1 MTVSNRPRGIESDAD
16 RLIDSLF
23 LEIDQVL
30 EQGSRFQGLELRK
43 QEYFSLQTTC
53 ISQTKIS
60 ARWTD
65 SPPGNLC
72 SQSADQLAVT
82 PPDDLVAPTASHDQ
96 TLHPETHQFPFWIR
110 HLDKL
115 IFYTAFVI
123 FIASLSLLQ
132 KQQPFLRFHWTK
144 PEQTSPALP
153 SENIDTN
160 AQFMSYMERALEE
173 IEREKT
179 QLLQAQPETP
189 SKAET
194 PPLVVS
200 SLPSLP
206 PPPPLIQESSP
217 VAPQPSSTLQN
228 NNQPVKPPTSPP
240 QEANDSTPV
249 SGTVEKS
256 ERSEKTLPEMSSYTL
271 VGLLELGEH
280 SAALVKQKG
289 MTQRVM
295 LGERIPGSNWKFV
308 SVANEQATFENNNQQ
323 KSMSVGETIPAY
335 SEN

>member
-1 MTVSNRPRGIESDAD
+1 MTVSNRPGGIESDAD

-30 EQGSRFQGLELRK
+30 EQGTHFQGLELRK

-53 ISQTKIS
+53 LSQTKIS

-65 SPPGNLC
+65 SPPENLC
-72 SQSADQLAVT
+72 SQSADELAVT
-82 PPDDLVAPTASHDQ
+82 PPEDLVAPTASHDK

-123 FIASLSLLQ
+123 FIASLYLLQ

-144 PEQTSPALP
+144 LEQTSTPLP

-160 AQFMSYMERALEE
+160 AQFMSYMKRALEE

-179 QLLQAQPETP
+179 QVLQVQPEAA
-189 SKAET
+189 SKTEI

-200 SLPSLP
+200 SLPALP
-206 PPPPLIQESSP
+206 PPPPPIQESSP
-217 VAPQPSSTLQN
+217 VADSPPQ

-240 QEANDSTPV
+240 QQANDSTPV
-249 SGTVEKS
+249 SSNVGKS

-280 SAALVKQKG
+280 SAALLKQKG

-295 LGERIPGSNWKFV
+295 LGERIPGSNWKFI
-308 SVANEQATFENNNQQ
+308 SIANEQATFKNNNQQ